1 MTTSPPPFGL
11 VRPSSPTTTPWGGAV
26 PAPADNL
33 PFPYPFWVCDAFT
46 SEAFAGNPAA
56 VVLLPAGGFPDVLWM
71 AKARE
76 MRVRC
81 TFCGVFSTGGTRA
94 LRARIGAR
102 PPAQDVLHTTPAHK
116 R

>member
-1 MTTSPPPFGL
+1 
-11 VRPSSPTTTPWGGAV
+11 
-26 PAPADNL
+26 
-33 PFPYPFWVCDAFT
+33 VCDAFT

-76 MRVRC
+76 MRAAMR
-81 TFCGVFSTGGTRA
+81 FCVVLVFLPAGVSRA

-102 PPAQDVLHTTPAHK
+102 APVRDALHATHA
-116 R
+116 RQR